1 VIGGV
6 YQIFGAFLA
15 ILISTNVT
23 SMLHQNLTQKQQ
35 LKILPQQIQLLNL
48 FHLNTIELEH
58 RIQQELEENPLLE
71 ESASDETADADKY
84 SKDTVQDYKD
94 WDEYGYD
101 DVPDYKTEYENYF
114 NNEKIPERPLPESSD
129 FREILKQQFKLMYN
143 DENDIM
149 LATYLI
155 DSLNEFGLLEQD
167 LPAIADDLSFRH
179 KKWLEVSELEDALAK
194 LQQLEPAGIGA
205 RSIRECLLLQL
216 RRMNQKRPDVK
227 MAIRLLEEHFQDL
240 GSRNMDKIMHHLN
253 IEDDELKII
262 LQLLASLKMKPI
274 TEGTESFQAN
284 QQIMPDFIIS
294 LDGDEL
300 EVSLYRQRSAS
311 LHINQS
317 WMENVKSTEE
327 NAHTDKATRQYL
339 RNKLNAAQWFVS
351 AIKQRESTMLKVVRA
366 IVKLQYDYFRE
377 GDIKLIKPMILKN
390 VAEMVGVDISTVSRI
405 TCNKYVSTPFGTLLL
420 KDIFTEGI
428 INQQGETIS
437 NRVIQTAIEE
447 VIETEDKQK
456 PYTDQQLVSILS
468 QKGFSIARRT
478 VAKYRELLQI
488 PVAQMRAL
496 WA

>member
-1 VIGGV
+1 
-6 YQIFGAFLA
+6 
-15 ILISTNVT
+15 
-23 SMLHQNLTQKQQ
+23 MLHQNLAQKQQ

-71 ESASDETADADKY
+71 ENASEELTDAEKF
-84 SKDTVQDYKD
+84 SKEAVQDFND
-94 WDEYGYD
+94 WDEHGYD

-114 NNEKIPERPLPESSD
+114 NNEKIPERPLPETAD
-129 FREILKQQFKLMYN
+129 FREMLKQQFKLMYN
-143 DENDIM
+143 DEKDIIT
-149 LATYLI
+149 ASYLI
-155 DSLNEFGLLEQD
+155 DSLNENGLLDQD
-167 LPAIADDLSFRH
+167 LPAIADDLSFKH
-179 KKWLEVSELEDALAK
+179 KKWVEVSELENVLHK
-194 LQQLEPAGIGA
+194 LQQLEPAGIAA
-205 RSIRECLLLQL
+205 RTIRECLLLQL
-216 RRMNQKRPDVK
+216 QRMNTKRPDVK
-227 MAIRLLEEHFQDL
+227 MAIRLLEEHFADL

-253 IEDDELKII
+253 LEDDELKII

-274 TEGTESFQAN
+274 LEGTESFQAN

-317 WMENVKSTEE
+317 WMENVKSNEE
-327 NAHTDKATRQYL
+327 NNHTDKATRQYL

-456 PYTDQQLVSILS
+456 PFTDQQLVSILS

>member
-1 VIGGV
+1 
-6 YQIFGAFLA
+6 
-15 ILISTNVT
+15 
-23 SMLHQNLTQKQQ
+23 MLQQNLSQKQQ

-71 ESASDETADADKY
+71 ENASEELVDSDKY
-84 SKDTVQDYKD
+84 NKESVQDYKD
-94 WDEYGYD
+94 YDEYAYD

-114 NNEKIPERPLPESSD
+114 NSEKIPERPLPETMD
-129 FREILKQQFKLMYN
+129 FREALKQQFKLMHN
-143 DENDIM
+143 DEREIL
-149 LATYLI
+149 LATYLV
-155 DSLNEFGLLEQD
+155 DSLNESGMLEND
-167 LPAIADDLSFRH
+167 LGAIADDLSFRY
-179 KKWLEVSELEDALAK
+179 KSWVEADELEQVLLK
-194 LQQLEPAGIGA
+194 IHELEPAGVGA

-216 RRMNQKRPDVK
+216 KRMNQKRPDVK
-227 MAIRLLEEHFQDL
+227 MATKLLEEHFSDL
-240 GSRNMDKIMHHLN
+240 GSRNMDKIMHHLG

-274 TEGTESFQAN
+274 TGGTESFQAN
-284 QQIMPDFIIS
+284 QQIMPDFIVS

-311 LHINQS
+311 LHINQN
-317 WMENVKSTEE
+317 WMESVKNTEQ
-327 NAHTDKATRQYL
+327 NGNTDKATRQYL

-390 VAEMVGVDISTVSRI
+390 IAEMVGVDISTVSRI
-405 TCNKYVSTPFGTLLL
+405 TCNKYVTTPFGTLLL
-420 KDIFTEGI
+420 KDLFTEGI
-428 INQQGETIS
+428 INKQGETIS

-456 PYTDQQLVSILS
+456 PFTDQQLVAILS

>member
-1 VIGGV
+1 
-6 YQIFGAFLA
+6 
-15 ILISTNVT
+15 
-23 SMLHQNLTQKQQ
+23 MLHQNLAQRQQ

-58 RIQQELEENPLLE
+58 RIQQEIEENPLLE
-71 ESASDETADADKY
+71 ENASDEADEADKFN
-84 SKDTVQDYKD
+84 KEDVQDYSD
-94 WDEYGYD
+94 WEEHGYD

-114 NNEKIPERPLPESSD
+114 NNEKIPEKPLPETCD
-129 FREILKQQFKLMYN
+129 FREMLKQQFKLMYN
-143 DENDIM
+143 ETDVE

-155 DSLNEFGLLEQD
+155 DSLNESGLLDQKLED
-167 LPAIADDLSFRH
+167 VADDLSFRF
-179 KKWLEVSELEDALAK
+179 KKWIEVEELEVSLKKIQELD
-194 LQQLEPAGIGA
+194 PAGIGA

-216 RRMNQKRPDVK
+216 ERMNTKRPDVR
-227 MAIRLLEEHFQDL
+227 MAIRLLKEHFNDL
-240 GSRNMDKIMHHLN
+240 GSRNMDKIMHHLH

-274 TEGTESFQAN
+274 TESTESFQAN
-284 QQIMPDFIIS
+284 QQIMPDFIIA
-294 LDGDEL
+294 LNGNEL

-317 WMENVKSTEE
+317 WMETVKNTEE
-327 NAHTDKATRQYL
+327 NHQTDKATKQYL

-366 IVKLQYDYFRE
+366 IGKLQYEYFLE

-428 INQQGETIS
+428 INKQGETIS

-456 PYTDQQLVSILS
+456 PFTDQQLVSILS
-468 QKGFSIARRT
+468 EKGFSIARRT

>member
-1 VIGGV
+1 
-6 YQIFGAFLA
+6 
-15 ILISTNVT
+15 
-23 SMLHQNLTQKQQ
+23 MLHQNLTQKQQ

-71 ESASDETADADKY
+71 ESASDEPTDADKY
-84 SKDTVQDYKD
+84 SKDAVQDFND
-94 WDEYGYD
+94 WEEHGYD

-114 NNEKIPERPLPESSD
+114 NNEKIPERPIPESAD
-129 FREILKQQFKLMYN
+129 FREGLKQQYKLMFTE
-143 DENDIM
+143 ENDVS
-149 LATYLI
+149 LAVYLI
-155 DSLNEFGLLEQD
+155 DSLNECGLLEQD
-167 LPAIADDLSFRH
+167 LAAIADDLSFRN
-179 KKWLEVSELEDALAK
+179 KTWIEVSELEEVLGK
-194 LQQLEPAGIGA
+194 LQQLEPAGIAA
-205 RSIRECLLLQL
+205 RSIRECMLLQL
-216 RRMNQKRPDVK
+216 KRMNTKRPDVK
-227 MAIRLLEEHFQDL
+227 LAIRLLEEHFNDL
-240 GSRNMDKIMHHLN
+240 GSRNMDKIMNHLN
-253 IEDDELKII
+253 IEDDELKVI
-262 LQLLASLKMKPI
+262 LQLLASLKMRPI

-284 QQIMPDFIIS
+284 QQIMPDFIVS
-294 LDGDEL
+294 LDGDQL
-300 EVSLYRQRSAS
+300 EVQLYRQRSAS
-311 LHINQS
+311 LHINQN

-327 NAHTDKATRQYL
+327 NVHSDKATKQYL

-366 IVKLQYDYFRE
+366 IVKLQYEYFRE

-390 VAEMVGVDISTVSRI
+390 IAEMVGVDISTVSRI
-405 TCNKYVSTPFGTLLL
+405 TCNKYISTPFGTLLL
-420 KDIFTEGI
+420 KDLFTEGI
-428 INQQGETIS
+428 INQHGETIS

-447 VIETEDKQK
+447 VIEAEDKQK

>member
-1 VIGGV
+1 
-6 YQIFGAFLA
+6 
-15 ILISTNVT
+15 
-23 SMLHQNLTQKQQ
+23 MLHQNLTQKQQ

-71 ESASDETADADKY
+71 ESASDESADADKY
-84 SKDTVQDYKD
+84 SKDAVQDFKD

-129 FREILKQQFKLMYN
+129 FRETLKQQFKLMYN
-143 DENDIM
+143 DEKDIL
-149 LATYLI
+149 LAAYLI
-155 DSLNEFGLLEQD
+155 DSLNECGLLDQE
-167 LPAIADDLSFRH
+167 LPAIADDLSFRN
-179 KKWLEVSELEDALAK
+179 KTWIEVSELEDALQK
-194 LQQLEPAGIGA
+194 LQQLEPAGIAA

-216 RRMNQKRPDVK
+216 KRMNQKRPDVK
-227 MAIRLLEEHFQDL
+227 MAIRLLEEHFNDL

-262 LQLLASLKMKPI
+262 LQLIASLKMKPI

-294 LDGDEL
+294 LDGDDL
-300 EVSLYRQRSAS
+300 EVSLFRQRSAS
-311 LHINQS
+311 LHINQN
-317 WMENVKSTEE
+317 WMENVKSTED

-366 IVKLQYDYFRE
+366 IVKLQYEYFRE
-377 GDIKLIKPMILKN
+377 GDIKMIKPMILKN

-428 INQQGETIS
+428 INKQGETIS

>member
-1 VIGGV
+1 
-6 YQIFGAFLA
+6 
-15 ILISTNVT
+15 
-23 SMLHQNLTQKQQ
+23 MLHQNLAQRQQ

-48 FHLNTIELEH
+48 FHLNTMELEH
-58 RIQQELEENPLLE
+58 RIQQEIEENPLLE
-71 ESASDETADADKY
+71 ESASDEAEEADKFN
-84 SKDTVQDYKD
+84 KEEAQDFSD
-94 WDEYGYD
+94 WEEHGYD

-114 NNEKIPERPLPESSD
+114 NNEKIPDKPLPESSD
-129 FREILKQQFKLMYN
+129 FRETLKQQFKLMYN
-143 DENDIM
+143 DERDIE
-149 LATYLI
+149 LAAYLI
-155 DSLNEFGLLEQD
+155 DSLNESGLLDQK
-167 LPAIADDLSFRH
+167 LPDIADDLSFRF
-179 KKWLEVSELEDALAK
+179 KKWIEVEELEASLSK
-194 LQQLEPAGIGA
+194 LQGLDPAGIGA
-205 RSIRECLLLQL
+205 RSIRECLVLQL
-216 RRMNQKRPDVK
+216 QRMNIKRPDVK
-227 MAIRLLEEHFQDL
+227 MAIRLLQDHFSDL
-240 GSRNMDKIMHHLN
+240 GSRNMDKIMTQLH

-274 TEGTESFQAN
+274 TESTESFQAN
-284 QQIMPDFIIS
+284 QQIMPDFIIA
-294 LDGDEL
+294 LDGDTL

-311 LHINQS
+311 LHINQN
-317 WMENVKSTEE
+317 WMETVKNTED
-327 NAHTDKATRQYL
+327 NRQNDKATRQYL

-351 AIKQRESTMLKVVRA
+351 AIKQREGTMLKVVRA
-366 IVKLQYDYFRE
+366 IVKLQFEYFRE

-390 VAEMVGVDISTVSRI
+390 IAEMVGVDISTVSRI

-428 INQQGETIS
+428 INKQGEIIS

-456 PYTDQQLVSILS
+456 PFTDQQLVSILS

>member
-1 VIGGV
+1 
-6 YQIFGAFLA
+6 
-15 ILISTNVT
+15 
-23 SMLHQNLTQKQQ
+23 MLHQNLAQKQQ

-58 RIQQELEENPLLE
+58 RIEQEIEENPLLE
-71 ESASDETADADKY
+71 ENAPEDNEEADKFA
-84 SKDTVQDYKD
+84 KEDAQDFSD
-94 WDEYGYD
+94 WEEHGYD

-114 NNEKIPERPLPESSD
+114 NSEKVPDRPLPETTD
-129 FREILKQQFKLMYN
+129 FREVLKQQFKLMYTN
-143 DENDIM
+143 DRDIQ

-155 DSLNEFGLLEQD
+155 DSLNESGLLEQD
-167 LPAIADDLSFRH
+167 LNAVVDDFSFRT
-179 KKWLEVSELEDALAK
+179 KQWIEVAELEASLEK
-194 LQQLEPAGIGA
+194 IQQLDPPGIGA

-216 RRMNQKRPDVK
+216 KRMNVKRPDVR
-227 MAIRLLEEHFQDL
+227 MAIRLLEEHFNDL
-240 GSRNMDKIMHHLN
+240 GSRNMDRIMQHLK

-274 TEGTESFQAN
+274 TENTESFQAN
-284 QQIMPDFIIS
+284 HQIMPDFIVA

-300 EVSLYRQRSAS
+300 EVSLYRQRSS
-311 LHINQS
+311 TLHINQN
-317 WMENVKSTEE
+317 WMDNVKNTEE
-327 NAHTDKATRQYL
+327 NKQTDKATKQYL

-366 IVKLQYDYFRE
+366 IVKLQYEYFRE

-390 VAEMVGVDISTVSRI
+390 IAEMVGVDISTVSRI
-405 TCNKYVSTPFGTLLL
+405 TCNKYVSTHFGTLLL

-428 INQQGETIS
+428 INQQGQTIS
-437 NRVIQTAIEE
+437 NRVIQTTIEE

-456 PYTDQQLVSILS
+456 PFTDQQLVSILS

>member
-1 VIGGV
+1 
-6 YQIFGAFLA
+6 
-15 ILISTNVT
+15 
-23 SMLHQNLTQKQQ
+23 MLHQHLTQKQQ
-35 LKILPQQIQLLNL
+35 IKILPQQIQLLNL
-48 FHLNTIELEH
+48 FHLNTLELEH

-71 ESASDETADADKY
+71 ENASEEAADADKY
-84 SKDTVQDYKD
+84 NKETVQDYKD

-114 NNEKIPERPLPESSD
+114 NSEKIPERPLPEAAD
-129 FREILKQQFKLMYN
+129 YREASKQQFKLMYN
-143 DENDIM
+143 DEREIL

-155 DSLNEFGLLEQD
+155 DSLNEWGMLDND
-167 LPAIADDLSFRH
+167 LPAIADDFSFRY
-179 KKWLEVSELEDALAK
+179 KSWIEPEELEAVLLK
-194 LQQLEPAGIGA
+194 IQELEPAGIGA
-205 RSIRECLLLQL
+205 RSIRECMMIQL
-216 RRMNQKRPDVK
+216 KRLNQKRPDVK
-227 MAIRLLEEHFQDL
+227 MAIRLLEEHFSDL
-240 GSRNMDKIMHHLN
+240 GSRNMDKIMNHLH

-274 TEGTESFQAN
+274 AASDSMQAN
-284 QQIMPDFIIS
+284 QQIMPDFIVA
-294 LDGDEL
+294 LDGEEL
-300 EVSLYRQRSAS
+300 EVSLFRQRSAS
-311 LHINQS
+311 LHINQN

-327 NAHTDKATRQYL
+327 NQQTDRATRQYL

-420 KDIFTEGI
+420 KDLFTEGI
-428 INQQGETIS
+428 INKQGETIS

-447 VIETEDKQK
+447 VIETEDKHK
-456 PYTDQQLVSILS
+456 PFTDQQLVSILS

>member
-1 VIGGV
+1 
-6 YQIFGAFLA
+6 
-15 ILISTNVT
+15 
-23 SMLHQNLTQKQQ
+23 MLHQNLSQKQQ

-58 RIQQELEENPLLE
+58 RIEQELEENPLLE
-71 ESASDETADADKY
+71 ENAADDTEETDKFQ
-84 SKDTVQDYKD
+84 KEEAQDFSD
-94 WDEYGYD
+94 WDEHGYD

-114 NNEKIPERPLPESSD
+114 NSEKVPDRPLPETAD
-129 FREILKQQFKLMYN
+129 FREVLKQQFKLMYT
-143 DENDIM
+143 DERDIQ

-155 DSLNEFGLLEQD
+155 DSLNENGLLEQE
-167 LPAIADDLSFRH
+167 LAAVADDLSFRN
-179 KKWLEVSELEDALAK
+179 KTWIEPSDLEESLLK
-194 LQQLEPAGIGA
+194 IQQLDPPGVGA

-216 RRMNQKRPDVK
+216 KRMNVKRPDVK
-227 MAIRLLEEHFQDL
+227 MAIRLLEDHFSDL
-240 GSRNMDKIMHHLN
+240 GSRNMDRIMQSLK

-274 TEGTESFQAN
+274 TESTESFQAN
-284 QQIMPDFIIS
+284 QQIMPDFIVA

-300 EVSLYRQRSAS
+300 EVSLYRQRSS
-311 LHINQS
+311 TLHINQS
-317 WMENVKSTEE
+317 WMDNVKSSEE
-327 NAHTDKATRQYL
+327 NKQTDKATRQYL

-366 IVKLQYDYFRE
+366 IVKLQYEYFRE

-405 TCNKYVSTPFGTLLL
+405 TCNKYVSTHFGTLLL

-428 INQQGETIS
+428 INQHGETIS
-437 NRVIQTAIEE
+437 NRVIQTTIEE

-456 PYTDQQLVSILS
+456 PFTDQQLVSILS

>member
-1 VIGGV
+1 
-6 YQIFGAFLA
+6 
-15 ILISTNVT
+15 
-23 SMLHQNLTQKQQ
+23 
-35 LKILPQQIQLLNL
+35 
-48 FHLNTIELEH
+48 
-58 RIQQELEENPLLE
+58 
-71 ESASDETADADKY
+71 
-84 SKDTVQDYKD
+84 
-94 WDEYGYD
+94 
-101 DVPDYKTEYENYF
+101 
-114 NNEKIPERPLPESSD
+114 
-129 FREILKQQFKLMYN
+129 MYN
-143 DENDIM
+143 DEKDIL
-149 LATYLI
+149 LASYLI
-155 DSLNEFGLLEQD
+155 DSLNESGLLDQE
-167 LPAIADDLSFRH
+167 LPAIADDLSFRN
-179 KKWLEVSELEDALAK
+179 KTWIEVNELEDALEK
-194 LQQLEPAGIGA
+194 LQQLEPAGIAA

-216 RRMNQKRPDVK
+216 KRMNIKRPDVK
-227 MAIRLLEEHFQDL
+227 MAIRLLEEHFNDL

-253 IEDDELKII
+253 IEDDELKVI

-311 LHINQS
+311 LHINQN
-317 WMENVKSTEE
+317 WMENVKTTEE
-327 NAHTDKATRQYL
+327 NAHSDKATKQYM

>member
-1 VIGGV
+1 
-6 YQIFGAFLA
+6 
-15 ILISTNVT
+15 
-23 SMLHQNLTQKQQ
+23 MLHQNLAQRQQ

-58 RIQQELEENPLLE
+58 RIQQEIEENPLLE
-71 ESASDETADADKY
+71 ENASDEADEADKFNKEDVQEY
-84 SKDTVQDYKD
+84 SD
-94 WDEYGYD
+94 WEEHGYD

-114 NNEKIPERPLPESSD
+114 NNEKIPEKPLPETCD
-129 FREILKQQFKLMYN
+129 FREMLKQQFKLMYN
-143 DENDIM
+143 ETDVE

-155 DSLNEFGLLEQD
+155 DSLNESGLLDQKLED
-167 LPAIADDLSFRH
+167 VADDLSFRF
-179 KKWLEVSELEDALAK
+179 KKWIEVEELEVSLKKIQELD
-194 LQQLEPAGIGA
+194 PAGIGA

-216 RRMNQKRPDVK
+216 GRMNTKRPDVR
-227 MAIRLLEEHFQDL
+227 MAIRLLKEHFNDL
-240 GSRNMDKIMHHLN
+240 GSRNMDKIMHHLH

-262 LQLLASLKMKPI
+262 LQLLSSLKMKPV
-274 TEGTESFQAN
+274 TESTESFQAN
-284 QQIMPDFIIS
+284 QQIMPDFIIALNGS
-294 LDGDEL
+294 EL

-311 LHINQS
+311 LHINHS
-317 WMENVKSTEE
+317 WMETVKNTEE
-327 NAHTDKATRQYL
+327 NHQTDKATKQYL

-366 IVKLQYDYFRE
+366 IGKLQYEYFLE

-428 INQQGETIS
+428 INKQGETIS

-456 PYTDQQLVSILS
+456 PFTDQQLVSILS